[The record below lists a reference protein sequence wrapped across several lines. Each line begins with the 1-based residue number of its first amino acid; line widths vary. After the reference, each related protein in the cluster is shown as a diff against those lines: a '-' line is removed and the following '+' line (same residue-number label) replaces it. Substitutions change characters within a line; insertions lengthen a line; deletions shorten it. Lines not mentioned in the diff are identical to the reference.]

1 MTAAASRSAGRTAPL
16 RRRVPAAVRRE
27 QILSAARG
35 LFVTEGVDNTSMR
48 AIAAKVGVTPTALYD
63 HFADKAQL
71 IGAIAD
77 GFFDLLHDRMR
88 AAIDSE
94 RDPIKRFRIAGREYV
109 MFGLEHREEYRLLF
123 MSPHTEI
130 KRMMPAMRTRLR
142 VPAGD
147 PDAEVSRGARA
158 FAVLEGL
165 MGELIANG
173 VIRKVDK
180 GTLAETMWA
189 VVHGIAALR
198 ITHEKFDFASL
209 DDVLDMAFDMIL
221 NGLLP
226 KKK

>member
-1 MTAAASRSAGRTAPL
+1 MTAAASSRLTSRPAPS

-35 LFVTEGVDNTSMR
+35 LFVTEGVDRTSMR

-71 IGAIAD
+71 MVAIAD
-77 GFFDLLHDRMR
+77 GFFDLLHDRMQ
-88 AAIDSE
+88 AAVASE
-94 RDPIKRFRIAGREYV
+94 RDPIKRLRTAGREYV

-130 KRMMPAMRTRLR
+130 KRMMPMRARLR

-147 PDAEVSRGARA
+147 PDADVSRGARA
-158 FAVLEGL
+158 FAVLENL
-165 MGELIANG
+165 MGDLIAAG
-173 VIRKVDK
+173 EIRKVDK
-180 GTLAETMWA
+180 ATLAETIWA

-198 ITHEKFDFASL
+198 ITHDKFDFASL
-209 DDVLDMAFDMIL
+209 DHVLEMAFDMIL

-226 KKK
+226 KKR